1 MSSTI
6 SDVERA
12 EMMLSLGMNDE
23 GEPLTPEERA
33 TLEQFVAD
41 NKGPVTLESAADLEP
56 TVGPIPSEGPQEHTM
71 TVTPEAIQQ
80 MIASQLAQAGVGVA
94 AQPQTVEEFLQG
106 LDPKDSE
113 AHLALLQ
120 HLFNT
125 GRLQV
130 VGTLNGGGY
139 MMHYAEP
146 KGTSKAGY
154 MPGGTQGGRMVDQAV
169 EQAKASGAKPRK
181 TGLCDK
187 CWSAVEQKDDGTV
200 VSDDD
205 AKNPVC
211 SAGGDHTFN
220 A

>member
-23 GEPLTPEERA
+23 GEPLSNEERA

-41 NKGPVTLESAADLEP
+41 NKGPVTLESAANLEP
-56 TVGPIPSEGPQEHTM
+56 TVGPIPSGESQNAGP
-71 TVTPEAIQQ
+71 VTPEAIQQ
-80 MIASQLAQAGVGVA
+80 MIAAQLAQAGVGGA
-94 AQPQTVEEFLQG
+94 PQQQTVEQFLQG
-106 LDPKDSE
+106 VDPRDSE
-113 AHLALLQ
+113 TALALLQ
-120 HLFNT
+120 YLFDT
-125 GRLQV
+125 GRMNV

-139 MMHYAEP
+139 MMHYSEP

-154 MPGGTQGGRMVDQAV
+154 VPGGTQGGRMVDQAV

-187 CWSAVEQKDDGTV
+187 CWSAVEQQDDGIV

-205 AKNPVC
+205 AKNPIC